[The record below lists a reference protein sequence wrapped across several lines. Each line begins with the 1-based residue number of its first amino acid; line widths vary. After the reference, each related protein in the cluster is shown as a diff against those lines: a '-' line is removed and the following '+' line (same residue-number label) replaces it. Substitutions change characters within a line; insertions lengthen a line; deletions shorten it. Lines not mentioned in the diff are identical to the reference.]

1 MVLFRESF
9 SLGSVEKENLQD
21 CIRHLALSLPGFAHK
36 FVNRKAIDID
46 SRQLIG
52 PGFLGLI
59 RAVENF
65 DVSKGIEFRAYAS
78 VCIRGVMLEELRQMD
93 FVPRGTRKVFGASL
107 DAAIWANKL
116 VLFETADPRVD
127 VEEETYRRE
136 ICWRFVDCVAM
147 LPLRERRVICLVYNE
162 GLTMREAGEVLK
174 KSEGRI
180 SQIHSKAI
188 VNLRNCCRL

>member
-1 MVLFRESF
+1 MLTEDIHECVCKITPLLDNIAREF
-9 SLGSVEKENLQD
+9 V
-21 CIRHLALSLPGFAHK
+21 AHRSYC
-36 FVNRKAIDID
+36 VN

-59 RAVENF
+59 RAAENF
-65 DVSKGIEFRAYAS
+65 DAARRTEFRDYAKT
-78 VCIRGVMLEELRQMD
+78 CIRGAMLEELRQMD
-93 FVPRGTRKVFGASL
+93 FVPKGTRKVFGASL
-107 DAAIWANKL
+107 DAAILANEL
-116 VLFETADPRVD
+116 ALFEAIDSKVNI
-127 VEEETYRRE
+127 EEEAYRRE

-174 KSEGRI
+174 RTESRV

-188 VNLRNCCRL
+188 ATLRTCCRL